1 MIANSQQRRRSTFET
16 NILKFFFSKGHL
28 LLIFV
33 VLQIKIIHLY
43 LSMSRMIDRVFYN
56 PVENYS
62 RGHPLYASENS
73 TLQPP
78 QLPRNFHEPSVGGGY
93 GYFLEP
99 HNLFNKLLATRLHE
113 RWKLVISIV
122 DVLLQVVSIQT
133 LAAKLHKS
141 RRKLAS
147 FLSYSTHL
155 YIPCHHFIQSPMH
168 LSSTIPLRDAGQIQ
182 LCMGTYRGI

>member
-1 MIANSQQRRRSTFET
+1 MIPNSQQRRRSTFET

-62 RGHPLYASENS
+62 RGHPLYPSENS

-78 QLPRNFHEPSVGGGY
+78 HSLGISMNHPWGGY

-113 RWKLVISIV
+113 RWKLVVSMV

-155 YIPCHHFIQSPMH
+155 YIPRHHFIQSPMH